1 MANTTFVV
9 SASDGAMDFSEDMFT
24 SLARVLL
31 DMTGRTVGL
40 AITEL
45 DTHVSKV
52 SLDTESNQLIV
63 KKKNTKV
70 LQQHVIDFTVDQAKA
85 VKQLHNLAEM
95 AELTRD
101 NLMTSILGVINSELK
116 EVEPVR
122 DPDVPASKK
131 KTVAMVEMASTTT
144 KH

>member
-1 MANTTFVV
+1 
-9 SASDGAMDFSEDMFT
+9 
-24 SLARVLL
+24 
-31 DMTGRTVGL
+31 
-40 AITEL
+40 
-45 DTHVSKV
+45 
-52 SLDTESNQLIV
+52 
-63 KKKNTKV
+63 
-70 LQQHVIDFTVDQAKA
+70 
-85 VKQLHNLAEM
+85 M